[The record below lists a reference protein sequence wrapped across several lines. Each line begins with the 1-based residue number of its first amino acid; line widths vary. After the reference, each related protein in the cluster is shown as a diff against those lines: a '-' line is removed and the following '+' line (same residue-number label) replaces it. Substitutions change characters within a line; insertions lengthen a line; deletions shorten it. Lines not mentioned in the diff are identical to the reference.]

1 MYALSWLKEAISVD
15 HQAAALITTPM
26 VGGITLLLLGAWI
39 ARTWRPRKPPFP
51 VLTNPSAKFFADEY
65 DDARQLFRE
74 KAEAA
79 GAAVHILPLEGECW
93 GGMCGDPDAFQGEDR
108 LTVDVAVLSSPSDSG
123 GAGPLLLHMSGVH
136 GVEGHAGSAIQA
148 KWLDM
153 VAKKETTVPKGVTV
167 VLVHV
172 MNPYGF
178 KHGRRYNENNVDLN
192 RNMLVGLDGTPVED
206 GCDFSWA
213 CESHPVKADYDKFSP
228 VMNYNRRWHCPVD
241 DALFFLKTA
250 YLLCRYKYTSLKRA
264 AVSGQYHNRNGIWYG
279 GSELQSS
286 YRQLLGFLQREC
298 AAADPVLFIDVHTGL
313 GPQGVDTMLADSGVA
328 TNTLLQQVFGEANQP
343 GGYIMGDVEDD
354 GNAAAGYDDTK
365 GFSASIIPAL
375 VQAGCSGWRRAHA
388 VTQEFGTVS
397 PISVIKA
404 AAREN
409 AAWVNGASVS
419 EATNAAQNVRDVFYV
434 RTPEWQESIVARGL
448 EAIEKATEALERRD
462 DIFF

>member
-250 YLLCRYKYTSLKRA
+250 YLLCRYK
-264 AVSGQYHNRNGIWYG
+264 
-279 GSELQSS
+279 
-286 YRQLLGFLQREC
+286 C
-298 AAADPVLFIDVHTGL
+298 AAECVNLRICLRVASPNAILYSQLSGSTDGMRMPADTPLSNGPPCLGSTTTAMGFGMVALSSSRHTGSCL
-313 GPQGVDTMLADSGVA
+313 GSS
-328 TNTLLQQVFGEANQP
+328 NE
-343 GGYIMGDVEDD
+343 
-354 GNAAAGYDDTK
+354 
-365 GFSASIIPAL
+365 
-375 VQAGCSGWRRAHA
+375 
-388 VTQEFGTVS
+388 
-397 PISVIKA
+397 
-404 AAREN
+404 
-409 AAWVNGASVS
+409 
-419 EATNAAQNVRDVFYV
+419 NVRDAEDNLLPSWNDPRCSTLNHRLCARCCCRPGAFHRRPHWTWSARRRHDACRFRRGHQY
-434 RTPEWQESIVARGL
+434 SVA
-448 EAIEKATEALERRD
+448 AS
-462 DIFF
+462 